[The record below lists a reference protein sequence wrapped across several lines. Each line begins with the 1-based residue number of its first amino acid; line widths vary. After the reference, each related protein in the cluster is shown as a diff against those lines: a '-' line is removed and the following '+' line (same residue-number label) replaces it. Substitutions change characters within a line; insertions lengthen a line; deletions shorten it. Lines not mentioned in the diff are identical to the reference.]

1 MTFVAEWTADAGSA
15 AETVVWTLQGVAI
28 SDGDDLD
35 ATFGSA
41 QTSTDALQA
50 TGKKHTSPES
60 GLLTIAG
67 SPTTAD
73 LVVFQISRDVADT
86 LNADARLLKL
96 VLFWT
101 SNATSDD

>member
-1 MTFVAEWTADAGSA
+1 MPAPPPRRWLGRCRGRHPEAR
-15 AETVVWTLQGVAI
+15 LN
-28 SDGDDLD
+28 

-41 QTSTDALQA
+41 QTSTDALLA

-67 SPTTAD
+67 SPVTAD
-73 LVVFQISRDVADT
+73 LVVFQISRDVAVDN
-86 LNADARLLKL
+86 LDADARLLKL